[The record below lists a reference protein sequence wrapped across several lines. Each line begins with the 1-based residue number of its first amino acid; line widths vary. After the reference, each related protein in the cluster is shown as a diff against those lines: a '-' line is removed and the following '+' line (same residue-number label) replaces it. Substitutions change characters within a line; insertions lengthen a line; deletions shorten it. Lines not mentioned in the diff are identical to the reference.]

1 MNFPEYK
8 ALIKSL
14 SIGKKLPAA
23 VYLHQSA
30 INEALPD
37 QLTQFI
43 NNVIKSL
50 EISSPW
56 NLIKFYKRDFK
67 ITLLHYPDFDHYAY
81 PELKHSTTIDLIEM
95 RYKNTD
101 YSESINPP
109 ILHRKETFVLSN
121 YSHIGQFKAITL
133 EGETIGLY
141 QNTKTIGFKQAWL
154 KLIKQK
160 GHSLDE
166 FGRLIENEIPTIQ
179 ALTENLALTTKI
191 KRHLTAINRDRLSAP
206 FQRLAKHG
214 YLNGDYTI
222 LDYGCGLQDDLREL
236 EAHGLDINGW
246 DPVHFPDGQKKP
258 SDIVNLGFVL
268 NVIENQDERKEAL
281 LKAYQL
287 AEKLLVVSVMLTNET
302 RLEQFKPFKDGV
314 ITKWNT
320 FQKYYSQSQIK
331 EYIETILNQS
341 SVTLGQGI
349 IAIFKDKQLEEHHHL
364 EKQYNSLDWQHIT
377 VRPKISAK
385 PQQTAPSLLE
395 KHHSLLESFWQH
407 CLHYGRI
414 PSNDEFE
421 LSEQIRKH
429 FSSHNKAFSISY
441 DLFDFGQF
449 EQAQQK
455 RKDDLL
461 VYFALSLFGKRQAKS
476 HLPAR
481 LIRDIKNQF
490 NSFNDA
496 LTQAQTL
503 LFSVNQTQLIGQACY
518 DAFEYFNIGELN
530 DNHSYIFPA
539 TLLNKM
545 PSIIRLYVGCAT
557 QLYGDLDA
565 IDLIKVHM
573 RSGKVTLLKYDNFNK
588 PLPLLTERIK
598 IRLIDLDIDFF
609 FYGDQFPYQPLYNR
623 INFIACNDKSY
634 KKQQTFDSKLASM
647 LKSVPKTEWPN
658 WPILLKVFD
667 YWKVELKGWLFT
679 GIK

>member
-8 ALIKSL
+8 AQIKSL
-14 SIGKKLPAA
+14 SVGKKLPTAI
-23 VYLHQSA
+23 YLHQSA
-30 INEALPD
+30 FNEALPD
-37 QLTQFI
+37 SLAQLI
-43 NNVIKSL
+43 NRVILKLS
-50 EISSPW
+50 INTPW

-67 ITLLHYPDFDHYAY
+67 ITLLHYPDFEKYAY

-101 YSESINPP
+101 YSASNNPP
-109 ILHRKETFVLSN
+109 ILHRKETLVLN
-121 YSHIGQFKAITL
+121 SHPLVAQFKAITL
-133 EGETIGLY
+133 EGEKIGLY

-154 KLIKQK
+154 TLIKQK

-166 FGRLIENEIPTIQ
+166 FGRLIENKKPTIQ
-179 ALTENLALTTKI
+179 ALTENLAPTTKI
-191 KRHLTAINRDRLSAP
+191 QRHLTAINRDRLSAP

-214 YLNGDYTI
+214 YLNGDYSI

-236 EAHGLDINGW
+236 EAHGLDVNGW
-246 DPVHFPDGQKKP
+246 DPVHLPDGNKP
-258 SDIVNLGFVL
+258 ASDIVNLGFVL
-268 NVIENQDERKEAL
+268 NVIEDQTEREEAL
-281 LKAYQL
+281 REAFKLTN
-287 AEKLLVVSVMLTNET
+287 KLLVVSVMLTNDA
-302 RLEQFKPFKDGV
+302 RLEHFKPFKDGV

-331 EYIETILNQS
+331 EYIEDTLNHS
-341 SVTLGQGI
+341 CVTLGQGI

-377 VRPKISAK
+377 VRPKVSAK
-385 PQQTAPSLLE
+385 PQQTTYSLLE
-395 KHHSLLESFWQH
+395 KYYTLLETFWQH

-421 LSEQIRKH
+421 MSAQIRKH
-429 FSSHNKAFSISY
+429 FGSHNKAFHLLT
-441 DLFDFGQF
+441 DLFNLEEF
-449 EQAQQK
+449 ERAKQK
-455 RKDDLL
+455 RKQDLL

-476 HLPAR
+476 HLPPR
-481 LIRDIKNQF
+481 LMRDIKNQF

-496 LTQAQTL
+496 QEQAQSL
-503 LFSVNQTQLIGQACY
+503 LFSVSQPILIGQACY
-518 DAFEYFNIGELN
+518 HAFEQFNIGTLN
-530 DNHSYIFPA
+530 DNHSYVFPA
-539 TLLNKM
+539 SLLNNM

-557 QLYGDLDA
+557 QLYGDLDE

-573 RSGKVTLLKYDNFNK
+573 RSGKVTLLKYDDFNK

-609 FYGDQFPYQPLYNR
+609 FYGDEYPYQPLYSK
-623 INFIACNDKSY
+623 IDYLDKGSNEY
-634 KKQQTFDSKLASM
+634 TKQQRFDKKLAAM
-647 LKSVPKTEWPN
+647 LKGVEKAEWPS
-658 WPILLKVFD
+658 WPILLKVFN
-667 YWKVELKGWLFT
+667 YWKVELKGWRFT